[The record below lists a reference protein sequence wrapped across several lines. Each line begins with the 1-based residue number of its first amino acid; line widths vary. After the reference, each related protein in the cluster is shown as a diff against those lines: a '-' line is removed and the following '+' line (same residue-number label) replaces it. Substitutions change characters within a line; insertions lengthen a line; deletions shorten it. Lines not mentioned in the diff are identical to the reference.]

1 MNTAPVVGVVTLT
14 DPRQTAH
21 ARAREEYLSKEH
33 SGFVACLRSHGITV
47 VDPASSMKL
56 GSGSCVG
63 VRSSKEVR
71 ECAQAMQAADVEAII
86 ICLWHWTEPAL
97 ALEISKLVDRPVLLY
112 TEDDPDWA
120 GATALT
126 AVGASLWEAAPN
138 YYSCVH
144 QRIRSD
150 REGVLQWIRG
160 AAASARLRQANLL
173 LWGGSYGLRME
184 HLRDDYATLKRRFVR
199 DIIEEDQYVLVRYA
213 ERILEDQPERI
224 KATMSWLQAGGAK
237 IEPDGQMF
245 TIDILRHQIAL
256 YLAAR
261 DRVSELEKSIGIDG
275 VSVRCQPELS
285 NMYGFTPCL
294 IPSFLAYGEDSEG
307 SRVPY
312 PVVCEGDVKG
322 LVTSVLMT
330 NIAGGVPPMFGDLKY
345 VCDEYLL
352 LSNCGGSSVYYAA
365 NSPHASDVLP
375 HVALRPQCQGAA
387 GCAVGYRAK
396 PGTVTLARL
405 IRAKGAYYMQLGLG
419 QIREAKD
426 MAQGPCSWGQT
437 WPSARVDL
445 GVSPDVLLSAAGSN
459 HYSMLAGDHIAE
471 LLHACR
477 QMGVAVVRIDSETS
491 MCDFI
496 DELGQVNG

>member
-14 DPRQTAH
+14 DPRQTAY
-21 ARAREEYLSKEH
+21 AQAREEYLSNEH
-33 SGFVACLRSHGITV
+33 SDFVAYLRNHGITV
-47 VDPASSMKL
+47 VDPASVIQPGL
-56 GSGSCVG
+56 GSCAG
-63 VRSSKEVR
+63 VRSSKEVG
-71 ECAQAMQAADVEAII
+71 ECVQVMQRASVEAVV

-97 ALEISKLVDRPVLLY
+97 ALEISKLIDRPILLY

-138 YYSCVH
+138 HYSCVH

-150 REGVLQWIRG
+150 REGVLRWIRG

-184 HLRDDYATLKRRFVR
+184 HLRDDYATLKRRFVG

-224 KATMSWLQAGGAK
+224 KATISWLQAGGAK

-261 DRVSELEKSIGIDG
+261 DRVSELERSTGVDG

-285 NMYGFTPCL
+285 DIYGFTPCL

-307 SRVPY
+307 SRMPY

-322 LVTSVLMT
+322 LVTSVLMA
-330 NIAGGVPPMFGDLKY
+330 NVAGGVPAMFGDLKY
-345 VCDEYLL
+345 VCDDYLL

-365 NSPHASDVLP
+365 NSPHAADVLP

-396 PGTVTLARL
+396 SGTVTLARL
-405 IRAKGAYYMQLGLG
+405 IRAKGAYYMQLGRG
-419 QIREAKD
+419 EIREARD

-437 WPSARVDL
+437 WPSARIDL

-459 HYSMLAGDHIAE
+459 HYSMLAGDHIVE